1 MSMNLSKQAAGAL
14 AFSPFVNPWSFGPYY
29 SMVPTMRVS
38 EAALDTDFER
48 ALEKQ
53 HKLAQRMFDQTTMI
67 PHIASQQ
74 HNRYELIDNDEKFQL
89 KVAVPGIKDE
99 DIDIKLEEGFITI
112 QGHHE
117 ATTKNSRYSS
127 KFEQTFSLDPAV
139 DVKKFVATIDNGVL
153 VVSAP
158 KEQAKLAEKKG
169 SQDSYHAWYKE
180 QRRIGDRKRGNPCR
194 NCRGRKRG
202 GYGSRQRE
210 LKSQKEE
217 IIVDKQIYEHHHQ
230 KKETQTNDT

>member
-1 MSMNLSKQAAGAL
+1 
-14 AFSPFVNPWSFGPYY
+14 
-29 SMVPTMRVS
+29 MRVS

-158 KEQAKLAEKKG
+158 KEQAKLAEKKVRKIPIMHG
-169 SQDSYHAWYKE
+169 TKNKE
-180 QRRIGDRKRGNPCR
+180 
-194 NCRGRKRG
+194 
-202 GYGSRQRE
+202 E
-210 LKSQKEE
+210 LETGKEE
-217 IIVDKQIYEHHHQ
+217 IHVETVGAENEEVMDLDKE
-230 KKETQTNDT
+230 N